1 MNSLRHIIK
10 EHLLLEKRIAQISD
24 SFKISFGYDILTTKH
39 ARDRANL
46 GREGISSRVISN
58 ATIINIIEKCK
69 RKISEYIIN
78 GYIDDSMA
86 FIIKDREFN
95 IDLAIKP
102 QLVEKYYWTLLV
114 ITVFPSTEGLGLLF
128 GEDQLVIEV

>member
-24 SFKISFGYDILTTKH
+24 SLKVTFGYDITTTKH

-46 GREGISSRVISN
+46 GREGISNRVISN
-58 ATIINIIEKCK
+58 DTIINVIEKCK

-78 GYIDDSMA
+78 GYIDDNID
-86 FIIKDREFN
+86 FIIKDRELN
-95 IDLAIKP
+95 IDLAINP
-102 QLVEKYYWTLLV
+102 RFVEEYYWTLV
-114 ITVFPSTEGLGLLF
+114 VKTVFPSSEKMGLLF
-128 GEDQLVIEV
+128 GEDQIVIEV